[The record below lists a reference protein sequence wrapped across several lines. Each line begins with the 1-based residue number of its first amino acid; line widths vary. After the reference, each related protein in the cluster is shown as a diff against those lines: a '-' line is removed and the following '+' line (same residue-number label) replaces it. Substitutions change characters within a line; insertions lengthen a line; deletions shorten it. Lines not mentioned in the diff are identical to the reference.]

1 MILIALGLL
10 LSLSCFA
17 LAAFIGICAG
27 LAAGQREPGA
37 VSTLTG
43 KGGK

>member
-27 LAAGQREPGA
+27 LAAGKRDAAEA
-37 VSTLTG
+37 ERR
-43 KGGK
+43 KGGV